1 MTGAMAQIL
10 LNAMRALSPIGTQPM
25 QDFVCIRSR
34 AVIVAASG
42 LIALACSAGNSRA
55 DGVEDFYKGKTINLM
70 IGYSVGGGYDLYGRL
85 LSRHLGKHI
94 PGHPSV
100 VPQNMTGAGSLRAAQ
115 FIYSVAPKDGTAI
128 ATFGRTIPTTP
139 LLTPGSAQF
148 DGTKFTWLGSITN
161 EVSACVTSRAAKA
174 HNWEELLKNEVTVG
188 GEGPGADPDVYTR
201 LYNNVFGTKMKL
213 VTGYHGTNDMTLAME
228 RGEIDGVCGLSWST
242 LKARHM
248 QAMKDKQI
256 YVVIQAA
263 LKKQPE
269 LADVPLAIDLTK
281 DPEKLQILKLFL
293 ASQEMARPFAAP
305 PDLPADRKAAL
316 VKAFDET
323 MKDPEFLAEAQ
334 KQSMDVN
341 PLSPKEIEDIL
352 VDLYKT
358 PKPVLEKAALAI
370 SK

>member
-1 MTGAMAQIL
+1 MTNHACL
-10 LNAMRALSPIGTQPM
+10 
-25 QDFVCIRSR
+25 RSR
-34 AVIVAASG
+34 AGAAITGG
-42 LIALACSAGNSRA
+42 LIALSFVVQSGRA
-55 DGVEDFYKGKTINLM
+55 DSIEDFYKGKTVNLM

-85 LSRHLGKHI
+85 LARHLGKHI
-94 PGHPSV
+94 PGHPGV

-115 FIYSVAPKDGTAI
+115 YIYSVAPKDGTAI

-139 LLTPGSAQF
+139 LLTPANAQF

-174 HNWEELLKNEVTVG
+174 HNWDELLKNEVTVG
-188 GEGPGADPDVYTR
+188 GEGPGADPDVYTL

-213 VTGYHGTNDMTLAME
+213 VTGYHGTNDMSLAME

-242 LKARHM
+242 LKARHL

-316 VKAFDET
+316 IKAFDET
-323 MKDPEFLAEAQ
+323 MKDPEFLADA
-334 KQSMDVN
+334 KKLNMDVN
-341 PLSPKEIEDIL
+341 PLSPKEIDDIL

-358 PKPVLEKAALAI
+358 PKVVLEKAAKAI
-370 SK
+370 SGSK

>member
-1 MTGAMAQIL
+1 MTYH
-10 LNAMRALSPIGTQPM
+10 PC
-25 QDFVCIRSR
+25 FRSR
-34 AVIVAASG
+34 ACAAITGG
-42 LIALACSAGNSRA
+42 LIALSLSVQNGRA
-55 DGVEDFYKGKTINLM
+55 DSLEDFYKGKTVNLM

-85 LSRHLGKHI
+85 LARHLGKHI
-94 PGHPSV
+94 PGHPGV

-128 ATFGRTIPTTP
+128 ATFGRTIPITP
-139 LLTPGSAQF
+139 LLTPASAQF

-161 EVSACVTSRAAKA
+161 EVSACVTSRNAAAKT
-174 HNWEELLKNEVTVG
+174 WDELLQKEVTVG
-188 GEGPGADPDVYTR
+188 GEGPGADPDVYTL

-242 LKARHM
+242 LKARHL

-256 YVVIQAA
+256 NVVIQAA
-263 LKKQPE
+263 LRKQPE

-281 DPEKLQILKLFL
+281 DKEKLQILKLFL

-305 PDLPADRKAAL
+305 PGLPADRKAAL
-316 VKAFDET
+316 VKAFEDT

-334 KQSMDVN
+334 KLNMDVN
-341 PLSPKEIEDIL
+341 PLGPKEIDDIL

-358 PKPVLEKAALAI
+358 PKDVLEKAAEAI